1 MLHCYYMNLNC
12 DCSVEQSHAFYEELP
27 EERQERIRRMKNPAL
42 AKKKIFAGHFLQRIL
57 AEEAGIEPG
66 RQQYAYNRM
75 GRPSLTGST
84 LDFNLSDSG
93 EYVVLAVSDRAVG
106 IDIERRKKNHLA
118 IAKRCFCQ
126 EEYEDIIAVAAP
138 QEQERRFLAYWTMKE
153 AYVKCEGSGLTIPLD
168 SFRVVWDEGY
178 TGSHILIEEKDDG
191 SAAVAYGCTTL
202 LSGRTEEYCV
212 SVCQREPV
220 GDVCLMEMRL

>member
-1 MLHCYYMNLNC
+1 M
-12 DCSVEQSHAFYEELP
+12 
-27 EERQERIRRMKNPAL
+27 
-42 AKKKIFAGHFLQRIL
+42 
-57 AEEAGIEPG
+57 
-66 RQQYAYNRM
+66 
-75 GRPSLTGST
+75 
-84 LDFNLSDSG
+84 
-93 EYVVLAVSDRAVG
+93 VLAVSDRAVG

-118 IAKRCFCQ
+118 VAKRCFCP
-126 EEYEDIIAVAAP
+126 EEYEDIIAVADP

-191 SAAVAYGCTTL
+191 SVAVAYGCTTL